1 MSCFGLD
8 FLGTMRLIPALFLA
22 INSNNR
28 PLHKTVPLDAP
39 DKELL
44 NPMIKK
50 KKSVPISLVLCA
62 LFALL
67 NACSENKEQE
77 APSAPK
83 NAIQS
88 QADQRA
94 DGQDPAPATDG
105 GKCADLLTAKCTECH
120 STARACEKLGKKSKA
135 RWQRTV
141 ERMVARGAK
150 INAEEAAA
158 LLVCLDNG
166 KDLQSTCR

>member
-1 MSCFGLD
+1 
-8 FLGTMRLIPALFLA
+8 
-22 INSNNR
+22 
-28 PLHKTVPLDAP
+28 
-39 DKELL
+39 
-44 NPMIKK
+44 MIKK
-50 KKSVPISLVLCA
+50 KKSVPISLVLCV

-67 NACSENKEQE
+67 NACSENKEQNT
-77 APSAPK
+77 PSAPK

-88 QADQRA
+88 KADQRA

-135 RWQRTV
+135 RWQRTI

-150 INAEEAAA
+150 LNAAEAAA
-158 LLVCLDNG
+158 LLVCLESG